1 MENDRKARVILDS
14 YCTQVVTNSRDKV
27 TNKKKESNHFINA
40 IQFLCRQLL
49 EINFSV

>member
-27 TNKKKESNHFINA
+27 TNKKKRIKPFYQCN
-40 IQFLCRQLL
+40 
-49 EINFSV
+49 SVSLSSVVRN